1 MNRWA
6 PKQAARLGFLAGR
19 GSSLDAL
26 RSDPLLRGR
35 SEQSLC
41 HAATQWRVKFGS
53 GGAPKDD
60 AMLSI
65 HVTPTDREVLEQAA
79 AERGLSTASFTASL
93 VHVITSERLL
103 QAVMDDSRD

>member
-1 MNRWA
+1 M
-6 PKQAARLGFLAGR
+6 
-19 GSSLDAL
+19 

-53 GGAPKDD
+53 GGVPKDD

-93 VHVITSERLL
+93 VHVMTSERLL